1 MSHIPLSLWSW
12 QETIKSVFSGK
23 VTVVDVYPDVYVRAA
38 NIKMPLPSVIALT
51 EYAPHARGQVSD
63 TASSFIYCLYRMNLF
78 QILCLFW
85 FRTVTSIYK
94 KKRFHSRLFPV
105 SILWKTFSHT

>member
-63 TASSFIYCLYRMNLF
+63 LAFLP
-78 QILCLFW
+78 LFW
-85 FRTVTSIYK
+85 MMTTDF
-94 KKRFHSRLFPV
+94 LFLFFDSYQHLQEKMCSFV
-105 SILWKTFSHT
+105 IAIVVNIVENISAHMN